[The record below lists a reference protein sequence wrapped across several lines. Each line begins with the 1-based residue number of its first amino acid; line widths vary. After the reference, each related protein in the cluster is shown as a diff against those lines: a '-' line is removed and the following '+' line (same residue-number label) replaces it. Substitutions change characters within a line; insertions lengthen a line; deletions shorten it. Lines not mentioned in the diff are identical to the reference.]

1 MGHRHST
8 LSPRPHQKNKKAL
21 TDSTLL
27 AKPLKRESR
36 LPEVHLIFKWHPR
49 WSQPRMKLIWPNNW
63 RKRNRKMQRFRVMMM
78 KKKNKSEWAARLD
91 LMVMRA
97 MRKTVIKIKT
107 KTVPVVS
114 EEDMIKRARKYPVL
128 YFTCWINK

>member
-1 MGHRHST
+1 MGHRRST
-8 LSPRPHQKNKKAL
+8 LSLRPHQKNKKAL

-27 AKPLKRESR
+27 AKPLKRESL
-36 LPEVHLIFKWHPR
+36 LPEVHLIFKWHRR
-49 WSQPRMKLIWPNNW
+49 WSQPQMKLIWPNNW
-63 RKRNRKMQRFRVMMM
+63 RKRNRKMQRFRVMM
-78 KKKNKSEWAARLD
+78 KKNKSEWAARLD

-107 KTVPVVS
+107 VPVVS
-114 EEDMIKRARKYPVL
+114 EDMIKRARKYPVL